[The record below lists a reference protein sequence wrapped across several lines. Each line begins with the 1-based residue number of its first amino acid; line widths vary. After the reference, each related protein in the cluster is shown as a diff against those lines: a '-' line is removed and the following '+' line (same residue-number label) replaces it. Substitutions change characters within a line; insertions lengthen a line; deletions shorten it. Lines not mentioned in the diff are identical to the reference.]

1 MTTDTDQLVTAR
13 RILHATDNDI
23 EAFLGFFTDTTV
35 FRMGNAEPV
44 IGREAITQWVGR
56 YLASVEATMHETVRI
71 WESDDDIA
79 VRMNVTY
86 RMRGGQSI
94 TLPAVT
100 EMKLHADKLT
110 HYLIFMDPSPVTAI
124 KQ

>member
-35 FRMGNAEPV
+35 FQMGNADPV
-44 IGREAITQWVGR
+44 IGREAI
-56 YLASVEATMHETVRI
+56 
-71 WESDDDIA
+71 WESGDDVA

-124 KQ
+124 RQ